1 MADYESARRTADRLG
16 EKVADQLF
24 FSTPFQRSQFISFP
38 LDYDGK
44 PKSEIVE
51 KCREKKSELEAKART
66 AIENARPD
74 TALKPSPE
82 RLEARRSD
90 FVAQMAKCPLEQ
102 REALRELLRGN
113 LDGLKNG
120 NSVAD
125 KLTRAEVEQFVRR
138 NLPTPAEVQRQQEK
152 EQSRNSRKKEKGRGY
167 GE

>member
-1 MADYESARRTADRLG
+1 MSR
-16 EKVADQLF
+16 
-24 FSTPFQRSQFISFP
+24 
-38 LDYDGK
+38 
-44 PKSEIVE
+44 
-51 KCREKKSELEAKART
+51 KKSELEAKART

-120 NSVAD
+120 NSITD
-125 KLTRAEVEQFVRR
+125 KLIKAEVEQFVRR

-152 EQSRNSRKKEKGRGY
+152 EQSRNSRKKERGRGY

>member
-1 MADYESARRTADRLG
+1 M
-16 EKVADQLF
+16 
-24 FSTPFQRSQFISFP
+24 
-38 LDYDGK
+38 DYDGK
-44 PKSEIVE
+44 PSSETVE

-120 NSVAD
+120 NSITD
-125 KLTRAEVEQFVRR
+125 KLTKAEVEQFVRR

-152 EQSRNSRKKEKGRGY
+152 EQSRNSRKKERGRGY

>member
-24 FSTPFQRSQFISFP
+24 FSTPYQRSQFISFP

-74 TALKPSPE
+74 TALNPLQSVWKPVGAILRYRWQNAPLNSVKPSE
-82 RLEARRSD
+82 S
-90 FVAQMAKCPLEQ
+90 F
-102 REALRELLRGN
+102 
-113 LDGLKNG
+113 
-120 NSVAD
+120 
-125 KLTRAEVEQFVRR
+125 
-138 NLPTPAEVQRQQEK
+138 
-152 EQSRNSRKKEKGRGY
+152 
-167 GE
+167 